1 MEQYY
6 IVMLAFLAVIA
17 VIDLFV
23 GVSNDA
29 CNFLNSA
36 LGCRIASFRTTMW
49 VASLGVLLGAT
60 FSSGMMEVARSG
72 IFHPQMFSFSEIMV
86 VFFAVMVADVILLD
100 AFNSLGLPPPPLFPS
115 SLSFSAAPPL
125 QLLGNCS
132 MPDSPWEISTP
143 TSIRASPS
151 ELFQAFSS
159 RLLLPLFPAP

>member
-29 CNFLNSA
+29 SNFLNSA

-100 AFNSLGLPPPPLFPS
+100 AFNSLGLPTSTTTGVCPNSGASNRSWTKSPGS
-115 SLSFSAAPPL
+115 SSSGGA
-125 QLLGNCS
+125 G
-132 MPDSPWEISTP
+132 TP
-143 TSIRASPS
+143 TGP
-151 ELFQAFSS
+151 
-159 RLLLPLFPAP
+159 RLGALRVRNR

>member
-100 AFNSLGLPPPPLFPS
+100 AFNSLGLPTSTTVSIVFELLGSAAAAAVSRMRMSPPLF
-115 SLSFSAAPPL
+115 AGAV
-125 QLLGNCS
+125 
-132 MPDSPWEISTP
+132 
-143 TSIRASPS
+143 
-151 ELFQAFSS
+151 
-159 RLLLPLFPAP
+159 